1 MNWWVLALRLAGLGW
16 YVALCIVI
24 GVVAGFWLDRI
35 VGTIP
40 IFTLLG
46 VVLGSIAAFWGLYKM
61 VYPLLYSS
69 RHSLGTPPHNR
80 PGSGAAAEDTH
91 SQRQSDN

>member
-35 VGTIP
+35 AGTIP

-46 VVLGSIAAFWGLYKM
+46 VVLGSIVAFWGLYKM
-61 VYPLLYSS
+61 VYPLLYGS
-69 RHSLGTPPHNR
+69 RHSLRTPPYTR
-80 PGSGAAAEDTH
+80 PGTAEDPR
-91 SQRQSDN
+91 SQQQSDD

>member
-24 GVVAGFWLDRI
+24 GVVAGLWLDRT

-46 VVLGSIAAFWGLYKM
+46 VVLGSIVAFWGLYKM

-69 RHSLGTPPHNR
+69 HSLGTPPHAR
-80 PGSGAAAEDTH
+80 SGAGQAAEDTH
-91 SQRQSDN
+91 SQRQSDD